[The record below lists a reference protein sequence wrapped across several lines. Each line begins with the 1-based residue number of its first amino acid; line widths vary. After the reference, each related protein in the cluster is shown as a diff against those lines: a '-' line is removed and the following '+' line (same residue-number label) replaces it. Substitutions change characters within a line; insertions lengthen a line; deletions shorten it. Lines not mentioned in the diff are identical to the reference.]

1 MSGDVR
7 LTDAPFAPEAEIG
20 AFARAHQAAG
30 GVVSFVGQ
38 VRVDSLNQGVGGPAV
53 EALELRHYPPLT
65 LPGMQALA
73 DAALARWSLIGL
85 LMVHRTGVMLP
96 GDAIVL
102 VCAAARH
109 RRDAFAAA
117 DFANG
122 AGLNRVT
129 KIMRIC
135 VAGTLEPAEPGPRTY
150 PGIRPFRSVNTA
162 SSRPAMPSTS
172 SRAAA
177 RAMATGREGARPSAL
192 WAFPSEMAWAR
203 RSSI

>member
-1 MSGDVR
+1 MKWRFCRRSAGAEMSGDVR

-117 DFANG
+117 DFVMDHLKSESWFWKREQTG
-122 AGLNRVT
+122 GEWRW
-129 KIMRIC
+129 I
-135 VAGTLEPAEPGPRTY
+135 EPRDEDYAD
-150 PGIRPFRSVNTA
+150 
-162 SSRPAMPSTS
+162 
-172 SRAAA
+172 
-177 RAMATGREGARPSAL
+177 L
-192 WAFPSEMAWAR
+192 R
-203 RSSI
+203 RWHA